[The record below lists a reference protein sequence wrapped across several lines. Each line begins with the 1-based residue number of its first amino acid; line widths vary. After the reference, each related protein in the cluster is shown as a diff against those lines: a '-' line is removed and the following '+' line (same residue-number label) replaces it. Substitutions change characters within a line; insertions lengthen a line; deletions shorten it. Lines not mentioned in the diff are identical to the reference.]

1 MAAKVIILSLFC
13 FAVVQSQVDLTLVP
27 NASGSDVV
35 KAVVSKIETA
45 RLFPTDHRL
54 LRRIAYVESL
64 DGEDTRAFRDGYHG
78 GIWQVNRATLIDTQ
92 NLSAH
97 PGLDS
102 LYDKV
107 QAYFGIDWRFVT
119 WEDLRM
125 PLYSGLAARI
135 YLWSVG
141 GIPLAGEID
150 AQATYWR
157 TSYNGTAKDFA
168 TLVKAL
174 EKDEGELEITANNL
188 LK

>member
-1 MAAKVIILSLFC
+1 MAAKVIVLSLLC

-27 NASGSDVV
+27 NAGGPDVV

-45 RLFPTDHRL
+45 GLFPTDHQM

-78 GIWQVNRATLIDTQ
+78 GIWQVNRAAFIDTQ
-92 NLSAH
+92 NISAH

-102 LYDKV
+102 LYDKIE
-107 QAYFGIDWRFVT
+107 AYFGINWRFVT

-135 YLWSVG
+135 YLSLNPDD
-141 GIPLAGEID
+141 IPLASETNE
-150 AQATYWR
+150 QATYWR
-157 TSYNGTAKDFA
+157 TIYNGTAKDFA

-174 EKDEGELEITANNL
+174 DSEFE
-188 LK
+188 